1 MKHMNPSRRR
11 GMWLVLGVLL
21 ATLGSQGVLADQGED
36 VTRERKVLSS
46 KLRMLDSI
54 LFRSQRAKRVEA
66 SGDARALAL
75 LEDAR
80 SAYRQAR
87 SDFDNGDLEAAR
99 QASRQ
104 SLEAVTRA
112 FALIVDS
119 EGLNTRARE
128 QYRELLENIRVYEKA
143 LMDTARRKGIN
154 PGELLDQD
162 AVEKGIRAAQARA
175 DAGDY
180 ASALATLR
188 KVSSAVEAAL
198 SRARAQE
205 TVTYALE
212 FATPLD
218 EYRYE
223 YERNRSYVS
232 LAQVLLSTAPP
243 SMHRR
248 IPLIKRLIDKSERQV
263 QEAEKLRE
271 AGNLEEAIKKI
282 ELANKTIVQALR
294 MGGLAL

>member
-1 MKHMNPSRRR
+1 MKHMNPSRRC
-11 GMWLVLGVLL
+11 GMWLVLGLLL
-21 ATLGSQGVLADQGED
+21 AIPGGQGVLAAPDED
-36 VTRERKVLSS
+36 VARERKVLTS
-46 KLRMLDSI
+46 KLRMLDNI

-87 SDFDNGDLEAAR
+87 ADFDNGDLEAAR

-162 AVEKGIRAAQARA
+162 AVEKGIREAQARA
-175 DAGDY
+175 DTGDY
-180 ASALATLR
+180 ANALTTLR
-188 KVSSAVEAAL
+188 KVSNRVEAAL
-198 SRARAQE
+198 SRARARE

-248 IPLIKRLIDKSERQV
+248 IPLIKRLIEKSERQV
-263 QEAEKLRE
+263 KEAEMLRE
-271 AGNLEEAIKKI
+271 AGNVEQAIKTI